1 MATTFMNL
9 TLPTPTVTQGPQW
22 ASQINTALES
32 IDQHDHSSSKGKPI
46 PTSGI
51 NVNADLSFEEY
62 RAISLKSSQY
72 IDQTATLTGS
82 SNASSIYSIGGNLYW
97 TNSSGVAV
105 QVTSGGSV
113 VTTPATVQVLEYV
126 DASSNTVIA
135 PTDTFV
141 YIAGDCS
148 GGSFTIT
155 LPLASSV
162 TAGRLFV
169 VKDVTG
175 SSYTN
180 PISVAISGSDTIEGA
195 SSFTVE
201 SNNSSVMLVSNGID
215 KWHVA

>member
-9 TLPTPTVTQGPQW
+9 SLPTPTITLGPQW
-22 ASQINTALES
+22 ATQLNTAIES
-32 IDQHDHSSSKGKPI
+32 IDAHDHSSGKGKQI

-51 NVNADLSFEEY
+51 NINADLSFEEY
-62 RAISLKSSQY
+62 RAISLTSSQY

-82 SNASSIYSIGGNLYW
+82 SNASSIYSVGGNLYW

-105 QVTSGGSV
+105 QITSGGSV
-113 VTTPATVQVLEYV
+113 VTTPASVQVLEYV
-126 DASSNTVIA
+126 DASSNTTIA

-141 YIAGDCS
+141 YIAADCS

-162 TAGRLFV
+162 TAGRVFI

-175 SSYTN
+175 SSYSN
-180 PISVAISGSDTIEGA
+180 PVTVAISGSDTIEGA
-195 SSFTVE
+195 SSFDLA
-201 SNNSSVMLVSNGID
+201 SDYGSLMLISNGAD
-215 KWHVA
+215 KWQVA